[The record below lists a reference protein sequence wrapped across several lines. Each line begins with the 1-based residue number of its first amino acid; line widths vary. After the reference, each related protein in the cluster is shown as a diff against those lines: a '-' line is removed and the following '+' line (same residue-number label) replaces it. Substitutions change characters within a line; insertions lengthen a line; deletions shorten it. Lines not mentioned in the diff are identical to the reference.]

1 MTREIRDVRVY
12 IEDILDSITK
22 IEQYTQSVNEQEFL
36 NNTQLQD
43 AVLRR
48 FEIIGEAVKSI
59 PQPFRD
65 RYPHIP
71 WKKIAGLRD
80 VLIHEY
86 FGVNMRRAWKL
97 AKQDIFVLNDKLQ
110 NVKKD
115 LEKQK

>member
-1 MTREIRDVRVY
+1 MTRDIRVY

-22 IEQYTQSVNEQEFL
+22 IEQYTQTINEQEFMT
-36 NNTQLQD
+36 NTQLQD

-48 FEIIGEAVKSI
+48 LEIIGEAVKNI
-59 PQPFRD
+59 PQAFRD

-86 FGVNMRRAWKL
+86 FGVNIHRAWKA
-97 AKQDIFVLNDKLQ
+97 AKHDIFVLSDELWK
-110 NVKKD
+110 VKKD
-115 LEKQK
+115 LETQK